1 MYFFVHNGF
10 CAFSFF
16 LSIQEKYNNNCVNR
30 TVDYYIYSIF
40 RITYLF
46 VYCKIL
52 PMTGI
57 DSIRIPGAFAGLAGS
72 EAKIIPGT
80 GDSDLSHFTQWIRIL
95 LPSGSGSFR

>member
-1 MYFFVHNGF
+1 MDITVFVLFLFFSRF
-10 CAFSFF
+10 KR
-16 LSIQEKYNNNCVNR
+16 SIMIIAYNR
-30 TVDYYIYSIF
+30 TVDDYIYSIF

-80 GDSDLSHFTQWIRIL
+80 RDSDLSHFTQWIRIL
-95 LPSGSGSFR
+95 VIRIKL